1 MRIIAGAKRGMKLL
15 SPRTDRATAGRS
27 RHGGPPRQ
35 GRRPCQGA
43 CRSRVALTSVSR
55 PITDRVKE
63 SLFSVLYKYDLPDGK
78 IAADLFC
85 GVGSLGLEALSR
97 GAEFVTF
104 VEKDPKIIATL
115 KKNIEKAGFAGS
127 STVSRSGRSNR
138 ESPLGDTL
146 LRSGTPY
153 GGWKAGHGT
162 SRTRARVIRADAF
175 KIGAPVRLR
184 ESAIA
189 SAEAIDEQKY
199 DLVFVDPPYSTTK
212 ETKEGSPL
220 SKLLVLLSEQLSP
233 DGIVVVRTEKRTE
246 LLEQYGQLGVIERRQ
261 WGTMAVTILQRPATA
276 RP

>member
-15 SPRTDRATAGRS
+15 SPRTD
-27 RHGGPPRQ
+27 
-35 GRRPCQGA
+35 
-43 CRSRVALTSVSR
+43 VSR

-78 IAADLFC
+78 MVADLFC

-104 VEKDPKIIATL
+104 VEKDLKIIATL
-115 KKNIEKAGFAGS
+115 KKNIEKAGFAG
-127 STVSRSGRSNR
+127 
-138 ESPLGDTL
+138 ES
-146 LRSGTPY
+146 
-153 GGWKAGHGT
+153 K
-162 SRTRARVIRADAF
+162 VIRADAF
-175 KIGAPVRLR
+175 KIGAPV
-184 ESAIA
+184 
-189 SAEAIDEQKY
+189 DEQKY
-199 DLVFVDPPYSTTK
+199 DLVFVDPPYSTTR

-220 SKLLVLLSEQLSP
+220 SKLLVLLTEQLSP

-246 LLEQYGQLGVIERRQ
+246 LLEQYGQLEVIERRQ